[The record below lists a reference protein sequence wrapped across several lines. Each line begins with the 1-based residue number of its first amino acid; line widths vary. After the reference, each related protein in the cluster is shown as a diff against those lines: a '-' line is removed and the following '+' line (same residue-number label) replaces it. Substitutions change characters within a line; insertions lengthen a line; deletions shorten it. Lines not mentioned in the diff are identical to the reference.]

1 MPGVVFEGPKLS
13 KDQKRQLVKEFTK
26 IASEIT
32 DIPEHAF
39 IVTIKENDKDNV
51 GVGGILLSEK

>member
-32 DIPEHAF
+32 NIPEHAF
-39 IVTIKENDKDNV
+39 IVTIRENELENV
-51 GVGGILLSEK
+51 GIGGVLLSER